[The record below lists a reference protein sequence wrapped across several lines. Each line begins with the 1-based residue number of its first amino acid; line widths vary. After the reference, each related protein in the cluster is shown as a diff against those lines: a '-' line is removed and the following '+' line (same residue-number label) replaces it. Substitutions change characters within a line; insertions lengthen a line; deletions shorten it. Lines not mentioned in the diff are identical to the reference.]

1 MFSTN
6 AAGLHKKVNSLKK
19 ELIESNAAV
28 FSIQETHFAKKGKLK
43 VNNFE
48 IFEAIRKKEK
58 GGTMVGVHKALSP
71 MLIQEY
77 CEDFELL
84 VIEMKIKNRE
94 IRVISGYG
102 PQESWKEEQRMPFF
116 AALEEEVAKAE
127 LMGKSVI
134 IEMDSNS
141 KLGSEYI
148 KDDPHTQTANGKVLA
163 GIVDRHGLVV
173 VNGLSDRCYG
183 SITRKRVTKDS
194 SEESIIDHLLITE
207 DLKSDFVSLTID
219 EEQKHVLTSVTKT
232 KHGVKKQ
239 KSDHNAL
246 VSKFNITW
254 SRKLK
259 SNRIEMYNLKNKECQ
274 ETFKEL
280 TNHGTYLS
288 EVFDTSDNLHD
299 KTEEFIKRLNKVIK
313 SSFRKIRISDR
324 PDKELENLLD
334 RRKVLKNKTDY
345 DSKKELEEVEKILDE
360 KYAEHNY
367 NKIKEE
373 ISKIKVDEGGIH
385 SGSLWKLKKKVSPR
399 CRDPPTAML
408 DSAGNLLTS
417 PDAIDKAALETYE
430 KRLQNRPIK
439 DDLKNLQKEKEELC
453 QLRLKAARMKK
464 TSPWTME
471 DLEVVLKYLKK
482 DKSRDP
488 LGFANELFQPGVAG
502 DDLKH
507 AILKLANS
515 IKEEQLYPKALEKYN
530 ISSVYK
536 SKGSRND
543 FNSYRGIFRVPIFR
557 TIIDRLI
564 YNDEYD
570 NIDEELT
577 DSNVGAR
584 KNRNIRDNI
593 FVLNA
598 ITNSIVNGNESAVDL
613 QIFDVEKCFD
623 ALWMQEC
630 INDLY
635 ETGFDNDKLSILYLE
650 NQNAEIAVKT
660 PNGITERRTINN
672 VVMQGTVWGSLFC
685 TATMDKLG
693 KLIYEN
699 DDLLYKY
706 KNEVSIPS
714 LGMVDDILSIQK
726 CSIDAVKINAVINAF
741 IESKKLTLSKKKC
754 NRIHISKR
762 TNHNVCPEVKVHDAT
777 MPNSDREKYLG
788 DIVDKS
794 GKIRAT
800 IEDRQKKGYG
810 LTAEILAILNE
821 IPLGQFK
828 MEIGLQLRQAM
839 LLNGMLY
846 NSEVWHAIS
855 EDELRML
862 EIVDEHLLRSLVN
875 GHSKTS
881 KEFLYLEAGATPI
894 RYIIS
899 SRRLMYL
906 QTILKMSEDELTK
919 RVYLAQKADAVNGDF
934 AKLVKADIEL
944 IGGTLNEDYI
954 LMKSKT
960 AFKEEIKEKV
970 RKAAFVYLKNLQKE
984 HSKVKNIVYTKFQ
997 TQEYMTSPIF
1007 TNEDVNILH
1016 AFRSRSVNVKCNFRN
1031 KYLNN
1036 LLCPLCLEEE
1046 DDQPHLLECAELRK
1060 MFNTEDIS
1068 RNKSVYQDIFADHTK
1083 QKEITHLLSKL
1094 IDVRNELLDKNLCK
1108 VRDPSISEE
1117 VLEDSV
1123 NLLDCIVYYSS
1134 GK

>member
-821 IPLGQFK
+821 IPLGQHK
-828 MEIGLQLRQAM
+828 MEI
-839 LLNGMLY
+839 
-846 NSEVWHAIS
+846 
-855 EDELRML
+855 
-862 EIVDEHLLRSLVN
+862 
-875 GHSKTS
+875 
-881 KEFLYLEAGATPI
+881 
-894 RYIIS
+894 
-899 SRRLMYL
+899 
-906 QTILKMSEDELTK
+906 
-919 RVYLAQKADAVNGDF
+919 
-934 AKLVKADIEL
+934 
-944 IGGTLNEDYI
+944 
-954 LMKSKT
+954 
-960 AFKEEIKEKV
+960 
-970 RKAAFVYLKNLQKE
+970 
-984 HSKVKNIVYTKFQ
+984 
-997 TQEYMTSPIF
+997 
-1007 TNEDVNILH
+1007 
-1016 AFRSRSVNVKCNFRN
+1016 
-1031 KYLNN
+1031 
-1036 LLCPLCLEEE
+1036 
-1046 DDQPHLLECAELRK
+1046 
-1060 MFNTEDIS
+1060 
-1068 RNKSVYQDIFADHTK
+1068 
-1083 QKEITHLLSKL
+1083 
-1094 IDVRNELLDKNLCK
+1094 
-1108 VRDPSISEE
+1108 
-1117 VLEDSV
+1117 
-1123 NLLDCIVYYSS
+1123 
-1134 GK
+1134 